1 MKKVISSMAL
11 MLLVASGQVAMAQ
24 RADRDS
30 RAAQRVERQ
39 AESLAKSMDLDGEQK
54 TTFVSLYKEYQD
66 TLRAVR
72 RDAFQPKR
80 DKDEKLSEEEAEQR
94 ILASFEREAKVNAL
108 KQEFPRP
115 FQGLAVGPCV
125 RARISCTAA
134 PHAQRRAGLWRTDAR
149 RPGRSW
155 WFRRRV
161 VMSSSP
167 AS

>member
-1 MKKVISSMAL
+1 MKKVIFSMAL

-24 RADRDS
+24 RADRGA
-30 RAAQRVERQ
+30 RAEQRVERQ

-108 KQEFPRP
+108 KQEYYKKFRAHFKASQLVRVFVHEFP
-115 FQGLAVGPCV
+115 
-125 RARISCTAA
+125 A
-134 PHAQRRAGLWRTDAR
+134 PQRRMPSGGPGFGGPMQGGPGAR
-149 RPGRSW
+149 GGFGGGW
-155 WFRRRV
+155 
-161 VMSSSP
+161 
-167 AS
+167 

>member
-24 RADRDS
+24 RNDRGV
-30 RAAQRVERQ
+30 RAEQRVERQ

-108 KQEFPRP
+108 KQEYYKKFRAHFKASQLVRVFVHEFP
-115 FQGLAVGPCV
+115 
-125 RARISCTAA
+125 A
-134 PHAQRRAGLWRTDAR
+134 PQRRMPSGGPGFGGPMQGGPGAR
-149 RPGRSW
+149 GGFGGGW
-155 WFRRRV
+155 
-161 VMSSSP
+161 
-167 AS
+167 

>member
-1 MKKVISSMAL
+1 MKKVIFSMAL
-11 MLLVASGQVAMAQ
+11 LLLAASGQAAMAQ
-24 RADRDS
+24 RNDRGA
-30 RAAQRVERQ
+30 RAEQRVERQ

-108 KQEFPRP
+108 KQEYYKKFRAHFKASQLLRVFVHEFP
-115 FQGLAVGPCV
+115 
-125 RARISCTAA
+125 A
-134 PHAQRRAGLWRTDAR
+134 PQRRMPSGGPGFGGPMQGGPGAR
-149 RPGRSW
+149 GGFGGGW
-155 WFRRRV
+155 
-161 VMSSSP
+161 
-167 AS
+167 

>member
-1 MKKVISSMAL
+1 MKKVIFSMAL
-11 MLLVASGQVAMAQ
+11 LLLAASGQAAMAQ
-24 RADRDS
+24 RNDRGA

-94 ILASFEREAKVNAL
+94 ILASFERGAKVNAL
-108 KQEFPRP
+108 KQEYYKKFRAHFKASQLVRVFVHEFP
-115 FQGLAVGPCV
+115 
-125 RARISCTAA
+125 A
-134 PHAQRRAGLWRTDAR
+134 PQRRMPSGGPGFGGPMQGGPGAR
-149 RPGRSW
+149 GGFGGGW
-155 WFRRRV
+155 
-161 VMSSSP
+161 
-167 AS
+167 

>member
-1 MKKVISSMAL
+1 MKKVIFSMAL
-11 MLLVASGQVAMAQ
+11 LLLAASGQAAMAQ
-24 RADRDS
+24 RNDRGA
-30 RAAQRVERQ
+30 RAEQRVERQ

-108 KQEFPRP
+108 KQEYYKKFRAHFKASQLVRVFVHEFP
-115 FQGLAVGPCV
+115 
-125 RARISCTAA
+125 A
-134 PHAQRRAGLWRTDAR
+134 PQRRMPSGGPGFGGPMQGGPGAR
-149 RPGRSW
+149 GGFGGVW
-155 WFRRRV
+155 
-161 VMSSSP
+161 
-167 AS
+167 

>member
-1 MKKVISSMAL
+1 MIFCMAL
-11 MLLVASGQVAMAQ
+11 LLLAASGQAAMAQ
-24 RADRDS
+24 RNDRGA
-30 RAAQRVERQ
+30 RAEQRVERQ

-108 KQEFPRP
+108 KQEYYKKFRAHFKASQLVRVFVHEFP
-115 FQGLAVGPCV
+115 
-125 RARISCTAA
+125 A
-134 PHAQRRAGLWRTDAR
+134 PQRRMPSGGPGFGGPMQGGPGAR
-149 RPGRSW
+149 GGFGGGW
-155 WFRRRV
+155 
-161 VMSSSP
+161 
-167 AS
+167 

>member
-11 MLLVASGQVAMAQ
+11 MLLAASGQAAMAQ
-24 RADRDS
+24 RNDRGA
-30 RAAQRVERQ
+30 RAEQRVERQ

-108 KQEFPRP
+108 KQEYYKKFRAHFKASQLVRVFVHEFP
-115 FQGLAVGPCV
+115 
-125 RARISCTAA
+125 A
-134 PHAQRRAGLWRTDAR
+134 PQRRMPSGGPGFGGPMQGGPGAR
-149 RPGRSW
+149 GGFGGGW
-155 WFRRRV
+155 
-161 VMSSSP
+161 
-167 AS
+167 

>member
-11 MLLVASGQVAMAQ
+11 LLLAASGQAAMAQ

-108 KQEFPRP
+108 KQEYYKKFRAHFKASQLVRVFVHEFP
-115 FQGLAVGPCV
+115 
-125 RARISCTAA
+125 A
-134 PHAQRRAGLWRTDAR
+134 PQRRMPSGGPGFGGPMQGGPGAR
-149 RPGRSW
+149 GGFGGGW
-155 WFRRRV
+155 
-161 VMSSSP
+161 
-167 AS
+167 

>member
-80 DKDEKLSEEEAEQR
+80 DKDKKLSEEEAEQR

-108 KQEFPRP
+108 KQEYYKKFRAHFKASRLLRVFVHEFP
-115 FQGLAVGPCV
+115 
-125 RARISCTAA
+125 A
-134 PHAQRRAGLWRTDAR
+134 PQRRMPSGGPGFGGPMPGGPGAR
-149 RPGRSW
+149 GGFGGGW
-155 WFRRRV
+155 
-161 VMSSSP
+161 
-167 AS
+167 

>member
-11 MLLVASGQVAMAQ
+11 MLLVASGQAAMAQ
-24 RADRDS
+24 RNDRGA
-30 RAAQRVERQ
+30 RAEQRVERQ

-94 ILASFEREAKVNAL
+94 ILSSFEREAKVNAL
-108 KQEFPRP
+108 KQEYYKKFRAHFKASQLLRVFVHEFP
-115 FQGLAVGPCV
+115 
-125 RARISCTAA
+125 A
-134 PHAQRRAGLWRTDAR
+134 PQRRMPSGGPGFGGPMQGGPGAR
-149 RPGRSW
+149 GGFGGGW
-155 WFRRRV
+155 
-161 VMSSSP
+161 
-167 AS
+167 

>member
-1 MKKVISSMAL
+1 MKKVIFSMAL
-11 MLLVASGQVAMAQ
+11 LLLAASGQVAMAQ

-72 RDAFQPKR
+72 RNAFQPKR

-108 KQEFPRP
+108 KQEYYKKFRAHFKASQLVRVFVHEFP
-115 FQGLAVGPCV
+115 
-125 RARISCTAA
+125 A
-134 PHAQRRAGLWRTDAR
+134 PQRRMPSGGPGFGGPMQGGPGAR
-149 RPGRSW
+149 GGFGGGW
-155 WFRRRV
+155 
-161 VMSSSP
+161 
-167 AS
+167 

>member
-1 MKKVISSMAL
+1 MIFSMAL
-11 MLLVASGQVAMAQ
+11 LLLAASGQAAMAQ
-24 RADRDS
+24 RNDRGA
-30 RAAQRVERQ
+30 RAEQRVERQ

-108 KQEFPRP
+108 KQEYYKKFRAHFKASQLVRVFVHEFP
-115 FQGLAVGPCV
+115 
-125 RARISCTAA
+125 A
-134 PHAQRRAGLWRTDAR
+134 PQRRMPSGGPGFGGPMQGGPGAR
-149 RPGRSW
+149 GGFGGGW
-155 WFRRRV
+155 
-161 VMSSSP
+161 
-167 AS
+167 

>member
-1 MKKVISSMAL
+1 MKKVIFSMAL
-11 MLLVASGQVAMAQ
+11 LLLAASGQAAMAQ
-24 RADRDS
+24 RNDRGA
-30 RAAQRVERQ
+30 RAELRVERQ

-108 KQEFPRP
+108 KQEYYKKFRAHFKASQLVRVFVHEFP
-115 FQGLAVGPCV
+115 
-125 RARISCTAA
+125 A
-134 PHAQRRAGLWRTDAR
+134 PQRRMPSGGPGFGGPMQGGPGAR
-149 RPGRSW
+149 GGFGGGW
-155 WFRRRV
+155 
-161 VMSSSP
+161 
-167 AS
+167 

>member
-1 MKKVISSMAL
+1 MKKVIFSMAL
-11 MLLVASGQVAMAQ
+11 LLLAASGQAAMAQ
-24 RADRDS
+24 RNDRGA
-30 RAAQRVERQ
+30 RAEQRVERQ

-108 KQEFPRP
+108 KQEYYKKFRAHFKASQLVRVFVHEFP
-115 FQGLAVGPCV
+115 
-125 RARISCTAA
+125 A
-134 PHAQRRAGLWRTDAR
+134 PQRRMPSGGPGFGGPMQGGPGAR
-149 RPGRSW
+149 GGFGGGW
-155 WFRRRV
+155 
-161 VMSSSP
+161 
-167 AS
+167 

>member
-94 ILASFEREAKVNAL
+94 ILSSFEREAKVNAL
-108 KQEFPRP
+108 KQEYYKKF
-115 FQGLAVGPCV
+115 
-125 RARISCTAA
+125 RAHFKASQLLRVFMRESPA
-134 PHAQRRAGLWRTDAR
+134 PQRRMSNGGQGFGGPMQGGPGAR
-149 RPGRSW
+149 GGFGGGW
-155 WFRRRV
+155 
-161 VMSSSP
+161 
-167 AS
+167 

>member
-1 MKKVISSMAL
+1 MAL
-11 MLLVASGQVAMAQ
+11 LLLAASGQAAMAQ
-24 RADRDS
+24 RNDRGA
-30 RAAQRVERQ
+30 RAEQRVERQ

-108 KQEFPRP
+108 KQEYYKKFRAHFKASQLVRVFVHEFP
-115 FQGLAVGPCV
+115 
-125 RARISCTAA
+125 A
-134 PHAQRRAGLWRTDAR
+134 PQRRMPSGGPGFGGPMQGGPGAR
-149 RPGRSW
+149 GGFGGGW
-155 WFRRRV
+155 
-161 VMSSSP
+161 
-167 AS
+167 

>member
-1 MKKVISSMAL
+1 MKKVIFSMAL
-11 MLLVASGQVAMAQ
+11 MLLVASGQAAMAQ
-24 RADRDS
+24 RNDRGA
-30 RAAQRVERQ
+30 RAEQRVERQ

-108 KQEFPRP
+108 KQEYYKKFRAHFKASQLVRVFVHEFP
-115 FQGLAVGPCV
+115 
-125 RARISCTAA
+125 A
-134 PHAQRRAGLWRTDAR
+134 PQRRMPSGGPGFGGPMQGGPGAR
-149 RPGRSW
+149 GGFGGGW
-155 WFRRRV
+155 
-161 VMSSSP
+161 
-167 AS
+167 

>member
-1 MKKVISSMAL
+1 MKKVIFSMAL
-11 MLLVASGQVAMAQ
+11 LLLAASGQAAMAQ
-24 RADRDS
+24 RNDRGA
-30 RAAQRVERQ
+30 RAEQRVERQ

-94 ILASFEREAKVNAL
+94 ILASFEREIL
-108 KQEFPRP
+108 QEVPRP

-149 RPGRSW
+149 RSGRSW

-161 VMSSSP
+161 VIAVHQP
-167 AS
+167 LFI

>member
-108 KQEFPRP
+108 KQEYYKKFRAH
-115 FQGLAVGPCV
+115 FKASQLV
-125 RARISCTAA
+125 RVF
-134 PHAQRRAGLWRTDAR
+134 GK
-149 RPGRSW
+149 
-155 WFRRRV
+155 
-161 VMSSSP
+161 
-167 AS
+167 

>member
-1 MKKVISSMAL
+1 MKKVIFSMAL
-11 MLLVASGQVAMAQ
+11 LLLAASGQAAMAQ
-24 RADRDS
+24 RNDRGA
-30 RAAQRVERQ
+30 RAEQRVERQ

-108 KQEFPRP
+108 KQEYYKKFRAHFKASQLVRVFVHEFP
-115 FQGLAVGPCV
+115 
-125 RARISCTAA
+125 A
-134 PHAQRRAGLWRTDAR
+134 PQRRMPSGGPGFGGPMQGGPGAR
-149 RPGRSW
+149 GGFGGRW
-155 WFRRRV
+155 
-161 VMSSSP
+161 
-167 AS
+167 

>member
-108 KQEFPRP
+108 KQEYYKKFRAH
-115 FQGLAVGPCV
+115 FKASQLV
-125 RARISCTAA
+125 RVFVHEIPA
-134 PHAQRRAGLWRTDAR
+134 PQRRMPSGGPGFGGPMQGGPGAR
-149 RPGRSW
+149 GGFGGGW
-155 WFRRRV
+155 
-161 VMSSSP
+161 
-167 AS
+167 

>member
-1 MKKVISSMAL
+1 MKKVIFSMAL
-11 MLLVASGQVAMAQ
+11 LLLAVSGQAAMAQ
-24 RADRDS
+24 RNDRGA
-30 RAAQRVERQ
+30 RAEQRVERQ

-108 KQEFPRP
+108 KQEYYKKFRAHFKASQLVRVFVHEFP
-115 FQGLAVGPCV
+115 
-125 RARISCTAA
+125 A
-134 PHAQRRAGLWRTDAR
+134 PQRRMPSGGPGFGGPMQGGPGAR
-149 RPGRSW
+149 GGFGGGW
-155 WFRRRV
+155 
-161 VMSSSP
+161 
-167 AS
+167 

>member
-24 RADRDS
+24 RNDRGA
-30 RAAQRVERQ
+30 RAEQRVERQ

-108 KQEFPRP
+108 KQEYYKKFRAHFKASQLVRVFVHEFP
-115 FQGLAVGPCV
+115 
-125 RARISCTAA
+125 A
-134 PHAQRRAGLWRTDAR
+134 PQRRMPSGGPGFGGPMQGGPGAR
-149 RPGRSW
+149 GGFGGGW
-155 WFRRRV
+155 
-161 VMSSSP
+161 
-167 AS
+167 

>member
-94 ILASFEREAKVNAL
+94 ILSSFEREAKVNDL
-108 KQEFPRP
+108 KQEYYKKFRAHFKASQLVRVFVHEFP
-115 FQGLAVGPCV
+115 
-125 RARISCTAA
+125 A
-134 PHAQRRAGLWRTDAR
+134 PQRRMPSG
-149 RPGRSW
+149 RPGFGGPMQGGPGARGGFGGGW
-155 WFRRRV
+155 
-161 VMSSSP
+161 
-167 AS
+167 

>member
-11 MLLVASGQVAMAQ
+11 LLLAASGQAAMAQ
-24 RADRDS
+24 RNDRGA
-30 RAAQRVERQ
+30 RAEQRVERQ
-39 AESLAKSMDLDGEQK
+39 AESLAKSMDLDGEPK

-108 KQEFPRP
+108 KQEYYKKFRAHFKASQLVRVFVHEFP
-115 FQGLAVGPCV
+115 
-125 RARISCTAA
+125 A
-134 PHAQRRAGLWRTDAR
+134 PQRRMPSGGPGFGGPMQGGLGAR
-149 RPGRSW
+149 GGFGGGW
-155 WFRRRV
+155 
-161 VMSSSP
+161 
-167 AS
+167 

>member
-11 MLLVASGQVAMAQ
+11 LLLAASGQAAMAQ
-24 RADRDS
+24 RNDRGA
-30 RAAQRVERQ
+30 RAEQRVERQ

-94 ILASFEREAKVNAL
+94 ILSSFEREAKVNAL
-108 KQEFPRP
+108 KQEYYKKFRAHFKASQLVRVFVHEFP
-115 FQGLAVGPCV
+115 
-125 RARISCTAA
+125 A
-134 PHAQRRAGLWRTDAR
+134 PQRRMPSGGPGFGGPMQGGPGAR
-149 RPGRSW
+149 GGFGGGW
-155 WFRRRV
+155 
-161 VMSSSP
+161 
-167 AS
+167 

>member
-1 MKKVISSMAL
+1 MKKVIFSMAL

-30 RAAQRVERQ
+30 RAEQRVERQ

-108 KQEFPRP
+108 KQEYYKKFRAHFKASQLVRVFVHEFP
-115 FQGLAVGPCV
+115 
-125 RARISCTAA
+125 A
-134 PHAQRRAGLWRTDAR
+134 PQRRMPSGGPGFGGPMQGGPGAR
-149 RPGRSW
+149 GGFGGGW
-155 WFRRRV
+155 
-161 VMSSSP
+161 
-167 AS
+167 

>member
-1 MKKVISSMAL
+1 MKKVIFSMAL
-11 MLLVASGQVAMAQ
+11 MLLAASGQAAMAQ
-24 RADRDS
+24 RNDRGA
-30 RAAQRVERQ
+30 RAEQRVERQ

-108 KQEFPRP
+108 KQEYYKKFRAHFKASQLVRVFVHEFP
-115 FQGLAVGPCV
+115 
-125 RARISCTAA
+125 A
-134 PHAQRRAGLWRTDAR
+134 PQRRMPSGGPGFGGPMQGGPGAR
-149 RPGRSW
+149 GGFGGGW
-155 WFRRRV
+155 
-161 VMSSSP
+161 
-167 AS
+167 